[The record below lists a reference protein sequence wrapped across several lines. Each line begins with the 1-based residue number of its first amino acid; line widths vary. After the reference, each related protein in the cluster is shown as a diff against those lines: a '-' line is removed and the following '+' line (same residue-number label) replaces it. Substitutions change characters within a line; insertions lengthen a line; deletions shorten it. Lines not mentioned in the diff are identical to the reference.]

1 MTLPHSLDYLMTGG
15 VLDFDAA
22 AYLNSNAGG
31 VNYNPQLL
39 GGATLNAQPKKDS
52 FSSKA
57 KAKLTDTNFLKKA
70 ATVAIVGTL
79 AFFGIKKGKNLIN
92 SLKGKN
98 LTETAENLAKTAQD
112 TNVAEKAGN
121 MFTRLKD
128 GVMGMFKKVSK

>member
-31 VNYNPQLL
+31 VNYGPQML
-39 GGATLNAQPKKDS
+39 GGTKMQAQPQKDS
-52 FSSKA
+52 FASKA

-79 AFFGIKKGKNLIN
+79 AFFGIKKGKNLISSAKN
-92 SLKGKN
+92 TNWGEQAGKLWTSAKNGISN
-98 LTETAENLAKTAQD
+98 L
-112 TNVAEKAGN
+112 
-121 MFTRLKD
+121 FS
-128 GVMGMFKKVSK
+128 KVSK